1 MKNFRSNPRPATSE
15 SEILKLSQMM
25 MCVHIKFGKH
35 SPCIPHTEQG
45 FGLHYQRVC
54 EVLTLYFSLIC

>member
-45 FGLHYQRVC
+45 FAYITKEFVKYLLFIFH
-54 EVLTLYFSLIC
+54 